1 MFELPDGQ
9 SELISECIY
18 PRFFLNPVEIKVKY
32 KREYIKVQ
40 IRFKKSLEL
49 QII

>member
-18 PRFFLNPVEIKVKY
+18 PKFFLNPVEIKVKY
-32 KREYIKVQ
+32 KRKVKLLSRVQ
-40 IRFKKSLEL
+40 LFETP
-49 QII
+49 